1 MLQYIINKIGYG
13 LFVMLGVVMLVF
25 FLFQGIGDPTRLI
38 VGQRADAATQQS
50 IRRELNLAQPVW
62 KQFLYYLNDV
72 SPISLYSGEA
82 VANKDL
88 KGILIGGKTKLAIK
102 LPYLR

>member
-1 MLQYIINKIGYG
+1 MLQYIVNKIGYG

-50 IRRELNLAQPVW
+50 IRRELNLEDHRRLV
-62 KQFLYYLNDV
+62 D
-72 SPISLYSGEA
+72 EA
-82 VANKDL
+82 IAEL
-88 KGILIGGKTKLAIK
+88 RPAGHQRQRELASVK
-102 LPYLR
+102 S